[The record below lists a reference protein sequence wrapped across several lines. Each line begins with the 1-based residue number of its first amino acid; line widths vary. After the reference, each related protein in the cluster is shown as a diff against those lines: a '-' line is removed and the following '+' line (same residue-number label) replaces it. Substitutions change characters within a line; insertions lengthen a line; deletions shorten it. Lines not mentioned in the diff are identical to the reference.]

1 MRCLFLCTKS
11 LLQRLALL
19 CGFFS
24 MCYCGHWVAT
34 CEVWPERAR
43 EQADDCTNEWSPAQC
58 ISHAQCALEE
68 SFECFVIL
76 KVEVNNS
83 AFSITPCNSVMV
95 SWWKK
100 KFAPFLALQCKM
112 ACHCSVPT
120 SSSLR
125 VTQMSNLFS
134 LKRTNNAHKQY
145 VVCGNIRFGRAF

>member
-1 MRCLFLCTKS
+1 MSCLFLCTKS

-19 CGFFS
+19 CGFSS

-43 EQADDCTNEWSPAQC
+43 EQANDCTNEWSHAQRGSHAKC
-58 ISHAQCALEE
+58 GSHAQCGSHAHCALEE

-95 SWWKK
+95 KK
-100 KFAPFLALQCKM
+100 KVCAVSGPAVEDGM
-112 ACHCSVPT
+112 
-120 SSSLR
+120 SLFR
-125 VTQMSNLFS
+125 SYKFFIEGDADVWFVLTETD
-134 LKRTNNAHKQY
+134 K
-145 VVCGNIRFGRAF
+145 